1 MAQKTPNYNLNKP
14 GYEDFG
20 DVDILNENF
29 EKIDK
34 VLAATD
40 PTKITAKAEPAD
52 GDGVMIADS
61 ADGGKAKR
69 LLWSNVKAALGKL
82 FVPLARKINGKALS
96 ADVTLT
102 AADIKMPDSEED
114 VGAAMAKRPLAR
126 ETLTSAGDINAKSA
140 FPRGKS
146 LVFRT
151 TDSDWDGNMP
161 SDYAAYV
168 KLRSSLSGSY
178 DMWFCLSANRFWFAR
193 AGDDAIP
200 ARDIWHELARCVAP
214 EVHEL
219 PLASGFPVQ
228 SYANTY
234 YKTQEGIVHLNFCI
248 FRGESTAFV
257 ERETICTMPEGYR
270 PSTVIAAAVGGDGKS
285 FGNGLPAAELHIELD
300 GQMWF
305 YGADTRI
312 NWVYGEITY
321 LAG

>member
-1 MAQKTPNYNLNKP
+1 
-14 GYEDFG
+14 
-20 DVDILNENF
+20 
-29 EKIDK
+29 
-34 VLAATD
+34 
-40 PTKITAKAEPAD
+40 
-52 GDGVMIADS
+52 
-61 ADGGKAKR
+61 
-69 LLWSNVKAALGKL
+69 
-82 FVPLARKINGKALS
+82 
-96 ADVTLT
+96 
-102 AADIKMPDSEED
+102 
-114 VGAAMAKRPLAR
+114 MAKRPLVK
-126 ETLTSAGDINAKSA
+126 ETLTLAGDINAKSA

-161 SDYAAYV
+161 SEYAAYA

-178 DMWFCLSANRFWFAR
+178 DLWFGASDCRFWFAR

-200 ARDIWHELARCVAP
+200 ARNIWYELARCVDP

-219 PLASGFPVQ
+219 PLASGFPAQ
-228 SYANTY
+228 SYTNTY

-270 PSTVIAAAVGGDGKS
+270 PSIVIAAAVGGDGKS
-285 FGNGLPAAELHIELD
+285 FGNGLPAAELHIEPD

-305 YGADTRI
+305 YGSDARI